1 MKCIRQQTV
10 TLILL
15 SLFCSITLQ
24 PTLAFT
30 KTTSQSRP
38 TPQKT
43 TQPTGEDADSDEPSA
58 QEQSFRYVYP
68 IFTNSLV
75 KHPERPRST
84 VWPALVSFIL
94 PGFDQWW
101 ENQWAAAGF
110 YTGLAVAGLNI
121 NQSAL
126 NEMPNNL
133 NDANNPTGRNDFART
148 ALLGSQMFMAAG
160 SYSAFT
166 SFRSAVKSR
175 QAQGDFDFLTVDE
188 NTGDLLKAP
197 FEMSLL
203 AKPTTYLPLLVAVG
217 FAVGEVAGNGNAFS
231 NNSFRLT
238 DAGFAAGFSYLA
250 GTNEEALFRGYMMPQ
265 LMQWWDSPFWSNFTT
280 SVVFAAA
287 HISSDNPVPW
297 PQFALGGYLGY
308 ITQQN
313 HWSLKQSVFVHAWW
327 DVIVFTG
334 SYLYNSRND
343 VKQATWLY
351 LPVVSLTY

>member
-1 MKCIRQQTV
+1 MLISRFLALSPSQYLALFIRYSAIGLV
-10 TLILL
+10 
-15 SLFCSITLQ
+15 FCSLVLVS
-24 PTLAFT
+24 PRALASDPNTT
-30 KTTSQSRP
+30 K
-38 TPQKT
+38 
-43 TQPTGEDADSDEPSA
+43 PTGEQPIESSGEPAD
-58 QEQSFRYVYP
+58 RYVYP
-68 IFTNSLV
+68 IFTNTLV
-75 KHPERPRST
+75 KEPPRRRST
-84 VWPALVSFIL
+84 VWPALVSFVL

-110 YTGLAVAGLNI
+110 YSGSAIVGLQIQAN
-121 NQSAL
+121 AL
-126 NEMPNNL
+126 NEMPKNL
-133 NDANNPTGRNDFART
+133 NDASNPTGRNDYART
-148 ALLGSQMFMAAG
+148 ALLGSQMVMAAG

-175 QAQGDFDFLTVDE
+175 QASGDFQFLTVDE

-203 AKPTTYLPLLVAVG
+203 KRPTTFLPILVALG
-217 FAVGEVAGNGNAFS
+217 FAVGDVAGNGNAFS
-231 NNSFRLT
+231 NNSFRGT
-238 DAGFAAGFSYLA
+238 DVGFATGFSYLA

-287 HISSDNPVPW
+287 HLSADNQLPL
-297 PQFALGGYLGY
+297 PQLALGGYLGY

-334 SYLYNSRND
+334 AYLYNSRND
-343 VKQATWLY
+343 VQQASWLY
-351 LPVVSLTY
+351 LPVVSMTY